1 MKRIFII
8 FLPIVFLILS
18 LIVLWQTK
26 TKIGSTNCCGAK
38 DFTGEIDPNA
48 NLAIFEGK
56 EIEVPQIAFENPKN
70 PPVLGI
76 STNERYIEIDLSE
89 QKLRAWDG
97 NNLFLETSVST
108 GLPWMPTP
116 KGEFHIW
123 IKLRA
128 TRMEGGSGKYYYNLP
143 NVPYVMYFE
152 GSGIPSWRGYG
163 LHGTY
168 WHNDFGR
175 THSHG
180 CVNLPTPIAE
190 RLYYWTNP
198 VMPDGKN
205 SVRATVENPG
215 TKIVIHE

>member
-8 FLPIVFLILS
+8 FLPIIFVILS

-26 TKIGSTNCCGAK
+26 TQTKNTNCCGSNNL
-38 DFTGEIDPNA
+38 TGEIDTNA
-48 NLAIFEGK
+48 KLAIFEGK
-56 EIEVPQIAFENPKN
+56 EIEIPQIAFENPTN

-76 STNERYIEIDLSE
+76 STDERYIEIDLSE
-89 QKLRAWDG
+89 QKLKAWDG
-97 NNLFLETSVST
+97 NTLFLETLVST
-108 GLPWMPTP
+108 GLPWTPTP

-128 TRMEGGSGKYYYNLP
+128 TRMEGGTGKYYYNLP

-198 VMPDGKN
+198 VIPDGKT
-205 SVRATVENPG
+205 SVRVTDNNPG
-215 TKIVIHE
+215 TRIVIHE